1 MQSENRLATQAIH
14 GVFWTTGATLIQSLT
29 PLLLY
34 AFLAP
39 EELGLFETALTN
51 VMLLALIGDLGLSS
65 ALVQSRQVGE
75 AHFDS
80 AFWANLLFGAALT
93 GLILWTAPLVA
104 ALQAPES
111 PDLFQHIYAYLALL
125 IPFASV
131 SGIFRSRLQRELDFR
146 HQAIA
151 EVVSI
156 LLFLFTV
163 ALLIWASYGI
173 WSVVIGSVVRE
184 VALLASLAFSSG
196 WRPRFS
202 FSQVALR
209 EMLPYSLHLTGSRAL
224 NYLSSNLPRFLIT
237 PLLGATAMAYYSFAG
252 RLTLIPLTRLS
263 TIITRV
269 SFPTFAVIQDND
281 DLLRRGYLK
290 AVQSIALFAWPPLL
304 GLFAFAP
311 EVLAQV
317 PGMTPAL
324 LVLHLLV
331 IATLFK
337 AVGVVVGSVFMAKG
351 KANWSLYW
359 SLFSVIVLAP
369 AMYWAVPYGI
379 EGVSAAIAL
388 TSLLFLVLSQHY
400 ANQLIHLPFS
410 AFLAALGRPS
420 LVALLVMAVLAGA
433 RYLLPSG
440 TLPTLIAGALLG
452 TGAYLLGLRLFA
464 WELCRQYWRGFRG
477 PSAPRPA
484 ST

>member
-1 MQSENRLATQAIH
+1 MQAEKRLATQAIH

-29 PLLLY
+29 PLILY
-34 AFLAP
+34 LFLSP

-51 VMLLALIGDLGLSS
+51 VMLLALIGDLGFSS
-65 ALVQSRQVGE
+65 ALVQSRQVE
-75 AHFDS
+75 EIHFAT
-80 AFWANLLFGAALT
+80 AFWANLAFGLLLT
-93 GLILWTAPLVA
+93 GLIFLTAPLVS

-111 PDLFQHIYAYLALL
+111 PDLFQHIYAYLSLL
-125 IPFASV
+125 IPFAAV

-163 ALLIWASYGI
+163 VLLIWASCGI

-184 VALLASLAFSSG
+184 IALLASLAVSAA

-202 FSQVALR
+202 FSRAALR
-209 EMLPYSLHLTGSRAL
+209 EILPYSLHLTGSRAL

-237 PLLGATAMAYYSFAG
+237 RLLGATAMAYYSFAS

-269 SFPTFAVIQDND
+269 SFPTFAVIQDD
-281 DLLRRGYLK
+281 DNLLRRGYLK

-311 EVLAQV
+311 EVLTQV
-317 PGMTPAL
+317 PGMMPARG
-324 LVLHLLV
+324 VLRLLV

-337 AVGVVVGSVFMAKG
+337 AVGVVVGSIFMAKG

-359 SLFSVIVLAP
+359 SLFNVAVLIP

-379 EGVSAAIAL
+379 AGVSAAIAL
-388 TSLLFLVLSQHY
+388 TSLLFLVLSQHC
-400 ANQLIHLPFS
+400 ANRLVQLGFAACLGV
-410 AFLAALGRPS
+410 LARPAL
-420 LVALLVMAVLAGA
+420 VTLLVVAVLAGA
-433 RYLLPSG
+433 KFF
-440 TLPTLIAGALLG
+440 LPTGTRWALVLGGLLG
-452 TGAYLLGLRLFA
+452 AGTYVLGLRLFA
-464 WELCRQYWRGFRG
+464 WELCHQYWRGFRG
-477 PSAPRPA
+477 RSAPGPA
-484 ST
+484 SA